1 MRHLVLWVLTLA
13 CGLVQAAAGDAL
25 NNWGVTYNP
34 KCSVVV
40 KVPKR
45 TFKAMPTNIDVL
57 SIDGAQFP
65 SEGIKAV
72 LKYILTNTT
81 ERETLATRIND
92 HLLLSN
98 KIVILKDGAHGR
110 LSVDPQNGVLLFE
123 LGQGDEPKVPP
134 TNGISNSL
142 KFDSFKQTVRD
153 LASKLH
159 INDNEIARKPNGDFD
174 IVVSDNERFP
184 HHQKEPIL
192 YKRTVTFTRT
202 ANGFKMLPGHAGFF
216 QIELGRFVNGQ
227 WSRIYV
233 YWPRLKAVGSCRS
246 YQSDAAIKEAIQ
258 SAKCLWDH
266 NNEIALEDV
275 KGITV
280 TDCRVV
286 YSTSKDGLSLPVTC
300 LDCDMKT
307 DRGSEY
313 GVLFLPLEKNR

>member
-1 MRHLVLWVLTLA
+1 MRHLVLWFLTLA
-13 CGLVQAAAGDAL
+13 CGLVQAAPDDSF
-25 NNWGVTYNP
+25 NNWGTAYKP

-40 KVPKR
+40 KVPQR
-45 TFKAMPTNIDVL
+45 TFQAVPMSIEVL

-72 LKYILTNTT
+72 LNYTLTNAI
-81 ERETLATRIND
+81 EREALATKFD
-92 HLLLSN
+92 DALLLSN
-98 KIVILKDGAHGR
+98 KMIILKDDTHGR
-110 LSVDPQNGVLLFE
+110 LKVDPQNGVLLFE
-123 LGQGDEPKVPP
+123 LGQGDEPKVPA

-153 LASKLH
+153 LTITLH
-159 INDNEIARKPNGDFD
+159 IDDNEIARKPNGDFD

-192 YKRTVTFTRT
+192 YKRSVTFTRT
-202 ANGFKMLPGHAGFF
+202 AHGFKMLPGHAGFF
-216 QIELGRFVNGQ
+216 QIELARFANGQ

-258 SAKCLWDH
+258 SGRCLWDH
-266 NNEIALEDV
+266 NNEISPEDV

-300 LDCDMKT
+300 LDCDMKSDHGT
-307 DRGSEY
+307 EY
-313 GVLFLPLEKNR
+313 GVLFLPLEKDR